1 MKVVI
6 VIALLG
12 ILIALGSAG
21 ALMLRRGRREQD
33 GEAQPEQVDKHMA
46 RALAVRVGIS
56 VALFALVLLAW
67 AMGWV
72 RPTGLP
78 LAG

>member
-1 MKVVI
+1 MKTVI
-6 VIALLG
+6 VLALVG
-12 ILIALGSAG
+12 IIVALGSAG
-21 ALMLRRGRREQD
+21 VFMLRRKPQSQD
-33 GEAQPEQVDKHMA
+33 PASKSADTHMA

-56 VALFALVLLAW
+56 VALFLFILLGW

-78 LAG
+78 VGV